1 MRITFWDGQHKRRH
15 YHFLLELPEAARFMI
30 IATAM
35 HNAGATRSPLLKGY
49 KLIGAKCRDT
59 WDALMSPAAV
69 TTAKLCISQNYRR
82 QSKKQPSLR
91 HVLDVCTVLHSFGAL
106 GTHTHNNSR
115 LSFHLIQGIV
125 WEFANSPPTPA
136 SISIFSGDLR
146 ARTLRILAGLCM
158 APKLSDDDT

>member
-1 MRITFWDGQHKRRH
+1 MRWTTQTAALPFFVGTSRSRPIHDHCNRHHHMQVPRKCHALPPSKRIQTHRC
-15 YHFLLELPEAARFMI
+15 
-30 IATAM
+30 
-35 HNAGATRSPLLKGY
+35 
-49 KLIGAKCRDT
+49 KCRDT
-59 WDALMSPAAV
+59 WDALMSPAAM
-69 TTAKLCISQNYRR
+69 TTAKLCISQNHQR